1 MRYLPKN
8 KEEQGLQVTKKRKEC
23 PQKKAEFYL
32 PSSVAR
38 TALAPLLYNFFG
50 TAQST
55 AMGLLSNICPLNFWM
70 AWKRRIKNCKIYQ
83 SKTHKASISLWIQT
97 IHFRHPFCMWI
108 WQMQNLSTICKQ
120 KTWYDEKTMI
130 FHQHMRT
137 NLENER
143 IYPVWGLH
151 GIKASQTNPAGEKT
165 CFIWSTLA
173 YIDVKRIGLETES
186 PSNTGKKKKN
196 EMDDSIRSN
205 LERKISNNKLPF
217 LSLGTLANKHT
228 SS

>member
-1 MRYLPKN
+1 
-8 KEEQGLQVTKKRKEC
+8 
-23 PQKKAEFYL
+23 
-32 PSSVAR
+32 
-38 TALAPLLYNFFG
+38 
-50 TAQST
+50 
-55 AMGLLSNICPLNFWM
+55 
-70 AWKRRIKNCKIYQ
+70 
-83 SKTHKASISLWIQT
+83 
-97 IHFRHPFCMWI
+97 
-108 WQMQNLSTICKQ
+108 
-120 KTWYDEKTMI
+120 
-130 FHQHMRT
+130 MRT

-186 PSNTGKKKKN
+186 PSNTGKKKKKS